1 MLNTPREG
9 GNVTALAHRTPRY
22 EDLLQRMA
30 PSVIQDEDENEKYIH
45 ELEQLERKSPHWTSA
60 ERKLADLL
68 TLLIHDFEERHYTL
82 KPASPVEVL
91 RELMAANNL
100 KQKDMVRI
108 FGAESTVSSV
118 LNGKRKMTTG
128 HIQKL
133 SSRFKV
139 SPELFF

>member
-1 MLNTPREG
+1 MPNIPKEG

-22 EDLLQRMA
+22 EDLLQQVA
-30 PSVIQDEDENEKYIH
+30 PAVIQNEVENERYIDA
-45 ELEQLERKSPHWTSA
+45 LEQLEKKSPHWSAA
-60 ERKLADLL
+60 ERKLARLL
-68 TLLIHDFEERHYTL
+68 TLLIQDFEERHYRL
-82 KPASPVEVL
+82 EPASPVDTL

-108 FGAESTVSSV
+108 FGAESTVSAV